1 MDLALQIGIFIFVS
15 LVIFLAIGVPISISI
30 GLSSTIAML
39 VILPFDGA
47 MGTSAQRVFIGTNSF
62 SLLAIPFLF

>member
-1 MDLALQIGIFIFVS
+1 MDLALQIGVFIFVS
-15 LVIFLAIGVPISISI
+15 LVIFLAIGVPISI

-47 MGTSAQRVFIGTNSF
+47 MVTS
-62 SLLAIPFLF
+62 LKEYL